1 VVRLG
6 SGNGCGVSAQDQRY
20 GAADK
25 DYEQSDVKH
34 LLKVRR
40 WSTYAEMIDWLRRDG
55 DADSKLTPSEV
66 GHLVDDLSRL
76 KRRRTEFITEPTQ
89 LYNEL
94 KRVTANR

>member
-1 VVRLG
+1 
-6 SGNGCGVSAQDQRY
+6 VSEQDQRY
-20 GAADK
+20 GGADK

-40 WSTYAEMIDWLRRDG
+40 WRGYDEMIDWLRRDG

-76 KRRRTEFITEPTQ
+76 RHSGTAFITDPTR
-89 LYNEL
+89 LYDEL
-94 KRVTANR
+94 KRGVHARG

>member
-1 VVRLG
+1 VSVR
-6 SGNGCGVSAQDQRY
+6 DQRP
-20 GAADK
+20 GGADK

-40 WSTYAEMIDWLRRDG
+40 WHSYDEIIDWLRREG

-76 KRRRTEFITEPTQ
+76 RKRRAEFITDSTR
-89 LYNEL
+89 LYHEL
-94 KRVTANR
+94 KR

>member
-1 VVRLG
+1 
-6 SGNGCGVSAQDQRY
+6 VSAQDRRY

-40 WSTYAEMIDWLRRDG
+40 WRSYAEMIDWLRRDG

-66 GHLVDDLSRL
+66 GHLVEDLSRL
-76 KRRRTEFITEPTQ
+76 QRRGTGFITDPTT
-89 LYNEL
+89 LYGEL
-94 KRVTANR
+94 KRAPAKVHG